1 MAPQKKTVEEEDTLL
16 AAEKSLRDPHPAE
29 RAHGVVSLT
38 KLARA
43 FVSKR
48 DARNAAK
55 IVEVDRRT
63 EGLRLAAARA
73 CA

>member
-1 MAPQKKTVEEEDTLL
+1 MEEEDTLL
-16 AAEKSLRDPHPAE
+16 AAERSLKDPHPAE

-48 DARNAAK
+48 DARNK
-55 IVEVDRRT
+55 LVEVSKNKSPWTGGRS
-63 EGLRLAAARA
+63 RA
-73 CA
+73 SA